1 MRAKYLLTTVKTDSD
16 YKHGYYFKNDT
27 ERRATIIGHSSFSD
41 EEINFNRGSILTTQ
55 CVVNEYNNEN
65 YMIINYD
72 GDLFYYFIT
81 SVSYLSVNQW
91 RLSLELDVITQYV
104 TGLSSYYVSNCLI
117 HRAHVDRWINNGN
130 NTVSF
135 NLSSNSPLI
144 QSEIDFN
151 MYPTSRTEARIKYSD
166 NTRINEWLNNNIV
179 CWCYIYVDATHAYN
193 WMGTNVL
200 APYEYASR
208 VAKSTYVIG
217 HSELEEEYGCIC
229 VPIYSGAPRMMMVD
243 RSNKIC
249 GVLDSASNFRSYNS
263 STNEQYIYNIKYSL
277 LPPVIFDYLNDAI
290 TFDEDNWMH
299 INIST
304 KTSPDDPNKHQG
316 WGVMGT
322 PYYGSLLD
330 VRSVGESATVRFIDD
345 VMYTDRPGNVFANVG
360 TLTATME
367 SVDVGGEFTFDISRL
382 YGARDMVLEP
392 KLLLDCKQIVIRD
405 SSNGEYIYNPM
416 WMGTNVVTPYYDE
429 MLNIT
434 NTNYYYRLKS
444 EGLYDKSEQENWHGV
459 ANTINMSQQIVNDNY
474 ANFIANN
481 KNFLLSRA
489 LDLVPSMIIGTI
501 SGGYGS
507 LVSGVMGSIATK
519 MDIDNINNK
528 PNSLRNAGNT
538 GELLMKVNNG
548 IKLYV
553 DIERCRDVDRDN
565 YYEYLYRYGYKLEK
579 IDNPF
584 HYIGTRFMFNYIQ
597 CDMDYIGISAPLNVE
612 NKIKSIFRNGITLWN
627 NHSAIYDYTRENR
640 ELNIQ

>member
-27 ERRATIIGHSSFSD
+27 ERRATIIGNSSFSD
-41 EEINFNRGSILTTQ
+41 DEINFNRGSILATQ

-65 YMIINYD
+65 YMVINYD
-72 GDLFYYFIT
+72 GNLFYYFIT
-81 SVSYLSVNQW
+81 SVSYLSVTQW

-104 TGLSSYYVSNCLI
+104 TGLTSTHVSNCLI

-151 MYPTSRTEARIKYSD
+151 MYPTSRNEARIKYSD
-166 NTRINEWLNNNIV
+166 NSRINEWLNNNIV

-243 RSNKIC
+243 RPNKIC
-249 GVLDSASNFRSYNS
+249 GVIDSASNFRSYNS

-277 LPPVIFDYLNDAI
+277 LPPVIFDYLTDAI

-367 SVDVGGEFTFDISRL
+367 SVGVGGEFTFDISRL
-382 YGARDMVLEP
+382 YGLRDMTLEP

-405 SSNGEYIYNPM
+405 SSNGEYIYNPL

-444 EGLYDKSEQENWHGV
+444 EGLYDKSEQDNWHGV

-507 LVSGVMGSIATK
+507 LLSGVMGSIATK

-584 HYIGTRFMFNYIQ
+584 NYIGTRLMFNYIQ
-597 CDMDYIGISAPLNVE
+597 CDMDYIGISAPVNVE
-612 NKIKSIFRNGITLWN
+612 NKIKNIFRNGITLWN
-627 NHSAIYDYTRENR
+627 NHGAIYDYTRENR
-640 ELNIQ
+640 ELNIR

>member
-1 MRAKYLLTTVKTDSD
+1 MRAKYLLTNVKIDND
-16 YKHGYYFKNDT
+16 YKHGYYFRSDV
-27 ERRATIIGHSSFSD
+27 ERRATIIGNSSFSD
-41 EEINFNRGSILTTQ
+41 YEINFNRGSILTTQ

-65 YMIINYD
+65 YMVINYD
-72 GDLFYYFIT
+72 GNLFYYFIT
-81 SVSYLSVNQW
+81 SVSYLSVTQW

-151 MYPTSRTEARIKYSD
+151 MYPTSRSEARIKYSD

-229 VPIYSGAPRMMMVD
+229 VPIYNGAPRMMMVD
-243 RSNKIC
+243 RPNKIC
-249 GVLDSASNFRSYNS
+249 GVLDSASNFREYNS

-277 LPPVIFDYLNDAI
+277 LPPVIFDYLDDAI

-330 VRSVGESATVRFIDD
+330 VKSVGESATVRFIDG
-345 VMYTDRPGNVFANVG
+345 VMYTDRPGNVFTNVG

-382 YGARDMVLEP
+382 YGVRDMALEP

-405 SSNGEYIYNPM
+405 SSNGEYIYNPLC
-416 WMGTNVVTPYYDE
+416 MGTNVVTPYYDE

-553 DIERCRDVDRDN
+553 DIERCRDVDRNN

-597 CDMDYIGISAPLNVE
+597 CDMDYIGISAPVNVE

-627 NHSAIYDYTRENR
+627 NYYEIYNYRIENR
-640 ELNIQ
+640 EVNLR

>member
-1 MRAKYLLTTVKTDSD
+1 MRARYLLTNVKIDND
-16 YKHGYYFKNDT
+16 YKHGYYFRTDE

-65 YMIINYD
+65 YMVVNYD

-81 SVSYLSVNQW
+81 SVSYLSVTQW

-151 MYPTSRTEARIKYSD
+151 MYPTSRSEARIKYSD

-243 RSNKIC
+243 RPNKIC
-249 GVLDSASNFRSYNS
+249 GVLDSASNFREYNS

-367 SVDVGGEFTFDISRL
+367 SVEVGGEFTFDISRL
-382 YGARDMVLEP
+382 YGLRDMALEP

-405 SSNGEYIYNPM
+405 SSNGEYVYNPL
-416 WMGTNVVTPYYDE
+416 WMGTNTVTPYYDE

-548 IKLYV
+548 IKLYI
-553 DIERCRDVDRDN
+553 DIERSRDVDRDN

-584 HYIGTRFMFNYIQ
+584 NYIGTRFMFNYIQ
-597 CDMDYIGISAPLNVE
+597 CDMDYIGISAPVNVE

-627 NHSAIYDYTRENR
+627 NYYEIYNYRIENR
-640 ELNIQ
+640 EVNLR